1 MVLQFKNFQVKS
13 SRNTYL
19 KMDLELE
26 KGIALTI
33 FDKDLE
39 KLSLIKKTLRKE
51 VKFEGL
57 VVLGDVT
64 LNKKNNILTKEDIGL
79 YPYYS
84 ILKNLKKL
92 LALYG
97 IKIEKENL
105 IKQIE
110 KLSLNPNVKF
120 SKLEKIEKEK
130 VKYLFL
136 SLFPQEFLLFD
147 LVEDNELVND
157 VAFEKFVKSLIETQ
171 EKTILILSG
180 NFSSVSLRS
189 DVVTFNDKDK
199 DIYLKNENRKNLD
212 NFFLVEILE
221 MKEGVLNKLN
231 YENISVLGNK
241 ILVSKEK
248 LEYLIHTLLKEKV
261 EVLSVTDLKNDE
273 EIFAGRE

>member
-1 MVLQFKNFQVKS
+1 MVLQFKDFQVKI

-19 KMDLELE
+19 KIDLELE

-51 VKFEGL
+51 IKFEGL
-57 VVLGDVT
+57 AALGDAT
-64 LNKKNNILTKEDIGL
+64 LDKKNNILTKEDIGL

-84 ILKNLKKL
+84 IFKNLKKL

-110 KLSLNPNVKF
+110 SLSINPKAKF

-136 SLFPQEFLLFD
+136 SLLSQEFILFD
-147 LVEDNELVND
+147 LVEDSELVND
-157 VAFEKFVKSLIETQ
+157 VAFEEFVKSLIATQ

-199 DIYLKNENRKNLD
+199 DIHLKDENLKNLD

-241 ILVSKEK
+241 ILASKEK

-261 EVLSVTDLKNDE
+261 EVLSVIDLKNDE